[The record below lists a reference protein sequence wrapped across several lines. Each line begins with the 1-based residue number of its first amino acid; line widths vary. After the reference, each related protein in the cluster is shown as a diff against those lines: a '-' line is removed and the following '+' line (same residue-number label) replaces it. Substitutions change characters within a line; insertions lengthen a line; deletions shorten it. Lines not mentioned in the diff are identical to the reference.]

1 MIKLSPSILSADFG
15 NLARDVKN
23 IEIGGAHYLHIDVMD
38 GNFVPNISIGLPVIK
53 SIRPITDMTFD
64 VHLMIDN
71 PERYIEDFAKAGA
84 DIITIHLESTN
95 NLEETLK
102 KIRELGKSPALAIK
116 PDTKYESV
124 IPYLKLVD
132 MILIMTVEP
141 GFGGQSLIT
150 HTLNKVE
157 NLSHYI
163 KSNNLLVDIQV
174 DGGIGIENVDK
185 VINVGANI
193 VVAGSA
199 VFANNNIISNIEG
212 FYNKF
217 ETVEII

>member
-15 NLARDVKN
+15 NLSRDVKSV
-23 IEIGGAHYLHIDVMD
+23 EVGGAHYLHIDVMD

-53 SIRPITDMTFD
+53 SIRGITNMTFD
-64 VHLMIDN
+64 VHLMIDK
-71 PERYIEDFAKAGA
+71 PERYVEEFIKAGA
-84 DIITIHLESTN
+84 DIITIHLESTDKVK
-95 NLEETLK
+95 ETLE
-102 KIRELGKSPALAIK
+102 KIRDFGKSPAISIK
-116 PDTKYESV
+116 PDTKYEEV
-124 IPYLKLVD
+124 IPYLHLVD
-132 MILIMTVEP
+132 MVLVMTVEP

-174 DGGIGIENVDK
+174 DGGIDVENVDK
-185 VINVGANI
+185 VINVGANVI
-193 VVAGSA
+193 VAGSA
-199 VFANNNIISNIEG
+199 VFANDNIVGNIEA

-217 ETVEII
+217 ETVERI

>member
-23 IEIGGAHYLHIDVMD
+23 IELGGAHYLHIDVMD

-53 SIRPITDMTFD
+53 SIREITDMTFD
-64 VHLMIDN
+64 VHLMINN
-71 PERYIEDFAKAGA
+71 PEKYIEEFAKAGA

-95 NLEETLK
+95 EVIDALK
-102 KIRELGKSPALAIK
+102 LIRKLDKIPALAIK
-116 PDTKYESV
+116 PDTKYEEV
-124 IPYLKLVD
+124 IPYLKFVD
-132 MILIMTVEP
+132 MVLVMTVEP

-163 KSNNLLVDIQV
+163 KSHGLLVDIQV
-174 DGGIGIENVDK
+174 DGGINMNNVEK
-185 VINVGANI
+185 VISAGANVI
-193 VVAGSA
+193 VAGSS
-199 VFANNNIISNIEG
+199 VFLNDSIVSNVEA

>member
-23 IEIGGAHYLHIDVMD
+23 IELGGAHYLHIDVMD

-53 SIRPITDMTFD
+53 SIRNITNMTFD
-64 VHLMIDN
+64 VHLMIDK
-71 PERYIEDFAKAGA
+71 PERYVEQFAKAGA
-84 DIITIHLESTN
+84 DIITIHLESTEKV
-95 NLEETLK
+95 EETLV
-102 KIRELGKSPALAIK
+102 KIKELGKSPALAIK
-116 PDTKYESV
+116 PDTKYEEV
-124 IPYLKLVD
+124 IPYLHLIDMVLV
-132 MILIMTVEP
+132 MTVEP

-157 NLSHYI
+157 KLSHYI

-174 DGGIGIENVDK
+174 DGGISIENVDK
-185 VINVGANI
+185 VIGVGANI

-199 VFANNNIISNIEG
+199 VFANDSIGSNIEG

-217 ETVEII
+217 ETVELI